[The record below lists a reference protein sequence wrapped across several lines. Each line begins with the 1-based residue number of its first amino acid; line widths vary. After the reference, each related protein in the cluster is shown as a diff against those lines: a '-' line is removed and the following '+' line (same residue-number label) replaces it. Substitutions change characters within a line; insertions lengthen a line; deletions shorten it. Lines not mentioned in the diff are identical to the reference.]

1 MITCDVYVI
10 WLQTLQKNATEAD
23 QRSFLSEAIVM
34 SNFNHQNVLPVL
46 GVCLNNNPF
55 FLILEL
61 MEAGDLLAF
70 LRGARQ
76 ENVSDNDV
84 QQ

>member
-1 MITCDVYVI
+1 M
-10 WLQTLQKNATEAD
+10 LQKNAAEVD
-23 QRSFLSEAIVM
+23 KRSFLSEALIM
-34 SNFNHQNVLPVL
+34 NNFSHPNVLPVL
-46 GVCLNNNPF
+46 GVCLSNPF

-76 ENVSDNDV
+76 ENVSDDDV

>member
-1 MITCDVYVI
+1 M
-10 WLQTLQKNATEAD
+10 LQKNAAEVD
-23 QRSFLSEAIVM
+23 KRSFLSEALIM
-34 SNFNHQNVLPVL
+34 NNFSHPNVLPVL
-46 GVCLNNNPF
+46 GVCLSSPF

-76 ENVSDNDV
+76 ENVSDDDV
-84 QQ
+84 QQLWIISL

>member
-1 MITCDVYVI
+1 
-10 WLQTLQKNATEAD
+10 
-23 QRSFLSEAIVM
+23 M
-34 SNFNHQNVLPVL
+34 SNFDHPNVLPVL

-55 FLILEL
+55 YLILEL

-76 ENVSDNDV
+76 ENVSSSNILSLASV
-84 QQ
+84 NVIF

>member
-1 MITCDVYVI
+1 M
-10 WLQTLQKNATEAD
+10 LQKNAAEMD
-23 QRSFLSEAIVM
+23 KRSFLSEALVM
-34 SNFNHQNVLPVL
+34 SNFSHPNVLPVL
-46 GVCLNNNPF
+46 GVCLDSNPF

-76 ENVSDNDV
+76 ENVSSSDILSLASVNV
-84 QQ
+84 IF